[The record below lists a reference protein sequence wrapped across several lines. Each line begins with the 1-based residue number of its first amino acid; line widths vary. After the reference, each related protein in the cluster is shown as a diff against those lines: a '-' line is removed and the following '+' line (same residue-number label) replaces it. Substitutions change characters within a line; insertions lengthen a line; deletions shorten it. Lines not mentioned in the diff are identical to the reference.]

1 MKNRWKVL
9 LISALVISFALAS
22 VFTAGAQETV
32 SVREETV
39 VYTGL
44 TWAPPNNWNP
54 LYHNPQSGTVG
65 LLYEPLFHYNPHD
78 GEWTP
83 WLAEEEGEWI
93 EDDVY
98 SVKLREEAEWHD
110 GEDLNAED
118 VVYTYEVANEI
129 SLYYSPIWNYLDEVV
144 AVNDYEVEF
153 HFDTPNYQQWETYLY
168 SQPIV
173 PEHVFSE
180 FDQEDLANLSNEDP
194 VASGPFTYGQALED
208 RMIWERV
215 DDWWGTEIHGEIA
228 PKYIEDIIVN
238 GNNIALGM
246 LMQGELDVSN
256 NFLPGT
262 PNLVKED
269 AYNITTYFDEAPY
282 HLSGNTGLLYLNT
295 TKPALNDPDFRRALA
310 FAIDSEEIIERT
322 YQGAALP
329 ADPSG
334 LFGAW
339 ADYRSEEVV
348 EEHGFEFDQDHA
360 VQILDDAGYVDSN
373 DDGWRET
380 PDGEEI
386 SLSLQVPAGWS
397 DWENIMEVLDEQ
409 WRAVGVKTE
418 LNFTDQTV
426 YNNDLWNAEFD
437 VVFNDYETQISGTP
451 YTYFEAVATDDI
463 DGEQATN
470 GNFGRYDNPEIFDL
484 ITEFNRVPAKS
495 EESMEIAA
503 EIQEILLK
511 DMPVIPIMRNPVYSQ
526 ALETYWTNWPSEDN
540 PNGVAVGWAGLWQM
554 GGLETIMNL
563 EPAE

>member
-1 MKNRWKVL
+1 MKNRWKIL
-9 LISALVISFALAS
+9 LISALAITFAFAA
-22 VFTAGAQETV
+22 VFAAGAQD
-32 SVREETV
+32 REETV

-65 LLYEPLFHYNPHD
+65 LLYEPLFHYNPHE

-118 VVYTYEVANEI
+118 VVFTYEIADEV

-144 AVNDYEVEF
+144 AVSDYEVEF

-180 FDQEDLANLSNEDP
+180 YPEDDLANLANEDP
-194 VASGPFTYGQALED
+194 VASGPFTYGEAQED
-208 RMIWERV
+208 RMIWERF
-215 DDWWGTEIHGEIA
+215 DDWWGKDIHGEIA
-228 PKYIEDIIVN
+228 PKYVEDIIVN

-246 LMQGELDVSN
+246 LMQEELDVSN

-262 PNLVKED
+262 PDLVEED
-269 AYNITTYFDEAPY
+269 SYNITTYYDEAPY

-295 TKPALNDPDFRRALA
+295 TKPGLDDPEFRRALA
-310 FAIDSEEIIERT
+310 FAIDSEDIIERT

-329 ADPSG
+329 SDPSG
-334 LFGAW
+334 LFGGW

-348 EEHGFEFDQDHA
+348 EDHGFEYDPDKA
-360 VQILDDAGYVDSN
+360 VELMDDAGYVDSN

-386 SLSLQVPAGWS
+386 SLRLQVPAGWS
-397 DWENIMEVLDEQ
+397 DWENIMEILDEQ
-409 WRAVGVKTE
+409 WREVGVKTE
-418 LNFTDQTV
+418 LDFTDQSV

-470 GNFGRYDNPEIFDL
+470 GNFGRYDNEEIFDL
-484 ITEFNRVPAKS
+484 ISEFNRVPADS
-495 EESMEIAA
+495 DESKEIAA
-503 EIQEILLK
+503 EIQEILLE
-511 DMPVIPIMRNPVYSQ
+511 DMPVIPIMRNPIYSQ
-526 ALETYWTNWPSEDN
+526 ALETHWTNWPSEDN

-554 GGLETIMNL
+554 GGVETLLNL